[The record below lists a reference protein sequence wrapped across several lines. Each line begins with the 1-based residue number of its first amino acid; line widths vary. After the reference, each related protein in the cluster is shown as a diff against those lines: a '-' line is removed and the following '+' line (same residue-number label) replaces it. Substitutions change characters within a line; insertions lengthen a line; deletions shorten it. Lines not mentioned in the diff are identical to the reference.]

1 MIQTDLRSGD
11 LPTLVAMLNEH
22 REIRHDYVV
31 PSSQMTMRDGQ
42 LVIAGKGAVAMD
54 ETGVSAGDLAL
65 ACTDIFDEGFA
76 SRLDVPIRYVRK
88 LRSAVAADERYI
100 EEHEAGTLDARHMQL
115 IDDTFNVWM
124 AETRT
129 SHLIRTFHGDDE
141 SFGLA
146 RAILSQRFG
155 CMDDLDVLL
164 AALAG
169 VKAAG
174 VDIAVRSCDRT
185 ERRMRVRI
193 EAPELTV
200 AAPTF
205 LKNYRSPFSGQSGAD
220 LPLISAGLAIDNSE
234 TGGGATNISPSFTV
248 LVCKNGMT
256 ATKDGFRR
264 VHLGGKMAEG
274 IVDWSADTIRKNVDL
289 ITAQARDA
297 VETFLNVDFLRTAV
311 AQLEEQAGAPVT
323 DPVETIK
330 QVAKRFSFSEDEQAL
345 ILADFIAGGDVSAG
359 GVMQAV
365 TSTAQR
371 VESPERAAVL
381 EDSAFDVLSMVAG

>member
-1 MIQTDLRSGD
+1 MIQTDIRHAD
-11 LPTLVAMLNEH
+11 LESLVALLNEH

-31 PSSQMTMRDGQ
+31 PSSQMTMQNGK
-42 LVIAGKGAVAMD
+42 LILPGKGEVRMD
-54 ETGVSAGDLAL
+54 DSGVEAGDLMLDCA
-65 ACTDIFDEGFA
+65 DIFDEGIA
-76 SRLDVPIRYVRK
+76 QRLDVPIRYIRK
-88 LRSAVAADERYI
+88 MRAAAAGAEHAFDADETGGLDTRYF
-100 EEHEAGTLDARHMQL
+100 GL

-124 AETRT
+124 ADTKAP
-129 SHLIRTFHGDDE
+129 HLIRTFHGEGE
-141 SFGLA
+141 SWGMA

-164 AALAG
+164 AALSG

-174 VDIAVRSCDRT
+174 VNIAVRSCDRT

-200 AAPTF
+200 AAPHF
-205 LKNYRSPFSGQSGAD
+205 LRNYRSPFTGNTGAD
-220 LPLISAGLAIDNSE
+220 NPLISAGLAIDNSE
-234 TGGGATNISPSFTV
+234 TGGGATSISPYFTV
-248 LVCKNGMT
+248 LVCTNGMT

-264 VHLGGKMAEG
+264 VHLGGRMAEG
-274 IVDWSADTIRKNVDL
+274 LVDWSAETVRKNVEL
-289 ITAQARDA
+289 ITSQAKDA
-297 VETFLNVDFLRTAV
+297 VESFLNVDFLRTAV
-311 AQLEEQAGAPVT
+311 ERLEAQAGAPVT
-323 DPVETIK
+323 DPVATIET
-330 QVAKRFSFSEDEQAL
+330 VARKFSFSPDEQAL

-381 EDSAFDVLSMVAG
+381 EDSAFDVLALVAG